1 MIFITLYLLHSEYE
15 SSSRPKTASKSIHM
29 IMHENPN
36 NAESEIIQ
44 IASSADEKKIAVQIR
59 LILRIQMQLYNRQK
73 TLIKVR

>member
-36 NAESEIIQ
+36 NAESEIIK
-44 IASSADEKKIAVQIR
+44 IASSADEKKDSSTNQIDSENTNTV
-59 LILRIQMQLYNRQK
+59 IQQAK
-73 TLIKVR
+73 KKH